1 MANNYFFDSLYLQIL
16 KEDMP
21 FQIDF
26 ISLKGSFHSKQLGR
40 KVGFRLVAPPDY
52 KNADYKFPVLLMNDG
67 QDYVP
72 MKLEQ
77 TLQNAFAS
85 KAIASF
91 VYVGVECN
99 EDRIHEYGTASSSDF
114 KGRGGKASLYARFI
128 IDEFIPFLKGEFK
141 VSLVGEDWVYCGL
154 SLGGLSAFDIAYTH
168 AKQFGKIGVFSGSFW
183 WRKKAYVKKDLKDRS
198 RIILEV
204 IKNRAF
210 APHLK
215 FWLQCGT
222 EDETADRNNNGIIDA
237 IDDTL
242 DVIKELQ
249 LKGYSYPGD
258 ITYVQVEGGKH
269 DLPTWGAQFPNFV
282 RWAFGK

>member
-1 MANNYFFDSLYLQIL
+1 MNMAR
-16 KEDMP
+16 
-21 FQIDF
+21 
-26 ISLKGSFHSKQLGR
+26 H
-40 KVGFRLVAPPDY
+40 
-52 KNADYKFPVLLMNDG
+52 LL
-67 QDYVP
+67 P
-72 MKLEQ
+72 
-77 TLQNAFAS
+77 
-85 KAIASF
+85 
-91 VYVGVECN
+91 
-99 EDRIHEYGTASSSDF
+99 DF
-114 KGRGGKASLYARFI
+114 KGRGGKATEYSRFI

-141 VSLVGEDWVYCGL
+141 VSLSV
-154 SLGGLSAFDIAYTH
+154 
-168 AKQFGKIGVFSGSFW
+168 KIGCIAECRSAAYLPLILPIPMQNNSEKSECFSGSFW
-183 WRKKAYVKKDLKDRS
+183 WRKKAYVKKDLEDRS

-204 IKNRAF
+204 IKNGAF